1 MLLIIF
7 VEKGLG
13 LEIIYLKETSSTHKV
28 LIEKLL
34 DKSLRPPIAL
44 SADVQKNGVGSLG
57 NSWEGMEGNLFLSFS
72 LHLSTLSSDI
82 PKHSFSIYFSFIMK
96 EVLKEFG
103 SKVFLKWPNDF
114 YIGDKKI
121 GGTITKVINGDILVC
136 SMGINLKNS
145 PENFEIIDINIDK
158 ISLIK
163 SFFLKLKEDILWKY
177 IFMKYQ
183 VEFEK
188 SRSFLYYDEREKK
201 KISLQDAKL
210 RKDGSIELNKREV
223 YSLR

>member
-1 MLLIIF
+1 M
-7 VEKGLG
+7 
-13 LEIIYLKETSSTHKV
+13 LEIIYLKETSSTHNV

-34 DKSLRPPIAL
+34 DKSLKPPVAL
-44 SADVQKNGVGSLG
+44 SADVQKNGVGSFG
-57 NSWEGMEGNLFLSFS
+57 NSWKGMEGNLFLSFS
-72 LHLSTLSSDI
+72 LHLSTLPCDI
-82 PKHSFSIYFSFIMK
+82 PKHSFSIYFSFLMK
-96 EVLKEFG
+96 EVLKELG

-114 YIGDKKI
+114 YIEDKKI

-136 SMGINLKNS
+136 GMGINLKNS
-145 PENFEIIDINIDK
+145 PDNFETIDINIDK

>member
-1 MLLIIF
+1 M
-7 VEKGLG
+7 

-28 LIEKLL
+28 LIQKLQNG
-34 DKSLRPPIAL
+34 SLKAPVAL

-57 NSWEGMEGNLFLSFS
+57 NSWQSMEGNLFLSFS
-72 LHLSTLSSDI
+72 LHLDALSSDI

-114 YIGDKKI
+114 YIEDKKI
-121 GGTITKVINGDILVC
+121 GGTITKVISGDILVC

-145 PENFEIIDINIDK
+145 PENFETIDINIDK

-210 RKDGSIELNKREV
+210 QKDGSIELNKREV